1 MLPISGSNG
10 SRFRAPAISMLA
22 LAALVTAG
30 CGSSSKTA
38 TTSSTSN
45 GGTSGGSKGPWKI
58 AYLAQGTTNSFAAQ
72 LDAIVKKTATASG
85 KVSNLAYF
93 DGTGDAD
100 KQLGQIETALAQ
112 KPDAIILTPLG
123 KAADTGPVN
132 RAAKLN
138 IPVILCASSV
148 NSNNYTSLV
157 TPDPY
162 AAALPLAKWLVND
175 QLKGKG
181 TVAVVDGI
189 AGNDTS
195 EQFGKALRDAVKAA
209 PGVKIVQQGYGAFSV
224 SKSKQLAQ
232 TFMSSGKKID
242 AWWGSGGEAAGGIMN
257 ALVDAKVSPMPPVA
271 GAAATNGTLRLAKE
285 NHIPIGMLQFPAT
298 LGKNCVEAALAAL
311 EHKPVDKLINVSALP
326 GNEDFYTQDIDKHYN
341 AKYTDDYQTGSDNVL
356 SEAELRSLHLLK

>member
-1 MLPISGSNG
+1 MVSVL
-10 SRFRAPAISMLA
+10 AVTA
-22 LAALVTAG
+22 LAAAA
-30 CGSSSKTA
+30 CGSSN
-38 TTSSTSN
+38 SSTTTTGSSN
-45 GGTSGGSKGPWKI
+45 APSGAGGPWKI

-72 LDAIVKKTATASG
+72 LDAIVKKTAKDSG
-85 KVSNLAYF
+85 QVSDLTYF
-93 DGTGDAD
+93 DGAGDAD

-132 RAAKLN
+132 RAAQLK

-148 NSNNYTSLV
+148 NSDKYTSLV

-181 TVAVVDGI
+181 TIAAVDGI

-195 EQFGKALRDAVKAA
+195 EQFGKALRDAVKDA
-209 PGVKIVQQGYGAFSV
+209 PGVQIVQQGYGAFSV

-242 AWWGSGGEAAGGIMN
+242 GWWGSGGEAVGGIMG

-285 NHIPIGMLQFPAT
+285 NSIPVGMLQFPAT

-311 EHKPVDKLINVSALP
+311 AKKPADKLVNVSSLP
-326 GNEDFYTQDIDKHYN
+326 GNEDFYTQDIEKYYN
-341 AKYTDDYQTGSDNVL
+341 PKYTDDYQTGSDKVL
-356 SEAELRSLHLLK
+356 SEADLRSLNLLK

>member
-1 MLPISGSNG
+1 MSLRSCSSGRRFSAPFISVL
-10 SRFRAPAISMLA
+10 AVTA
-22 LAALVTAG
+22 LAASA
-30 CGSSSKTA
+30 CGSSSN
-38 TTSSTSN
+38 SSTA
-45 GGTSGGSKGPWKI
+45 SGGSGNAAGGGPWKI

-72 LDAIVKKTATASG
+72 LDAIVKKTAKESG
-85 KVSNLAYF
+85 KVSDLTYF
-93 DGTGDAD
+93 DGAGDAD

-132 RAAKLN
+132 RAAEAK

-148 NSNNYTSLV
+148 NGQNYTSLV

-181 TVAVVDGI
+181 TIAAVDGI

-209 PGVKIVQQGYGAFSV
+209 PGVQIVQQGYGSFSV

-232 TFMSSGKKID
+232 TFMSGGKKID
-242 AWWGSGGEAAGGIMN
+242 AWWGSGGESAGGIMN

-285 NHIPIGMLQFPAT
+285 NNIPIGMLQFPAT

-311 EHKPVDKLINVSALP
+311 ANKPVDKLVNVSALS
-326 GNEDFYTQDIDKHYN
+326 GNEDFYTQDIDKYYN
-341 AKYTDDYQTGSDNVL
+341 PKYTDDYQTGSDKVL
-356 SEAELRSLHLLK
+356 SEADLRSLNLFK